1 MKTAPILRQMPVG
14 PSSRLL
20 GQVPSTPPRVPG
32 LPAAAAVAKAP
43 AGYAA
48 SSAAVPQA
56 ASAALSEAEI
66 EQRGL
71 AIAQRMMQ
79 AEAEQLRKAAREE
92 GLRLGREEG
101 LRAAQAQ
108 VAEQVQALQDRF
120 TAVTDALVEALERE
134 RGATEDAALELAM
147 AALSRILGD
156 VLDPAGVAAVIRKA
170 SAQLRDPTQVR
181 IRLAPADIE
190 LLKTANIDV
199 ASLAPQVADVQWVAD
214 PAVEGGCVLQT
225 ETGNL
230 DARLHRQVAA
240 LAEALSR
247 TYRSRGAPV

>member
-32 LPAAAAVAKAP
+32 PPAVTAVAKAP
-43 AGYAA
+43 IGYAA

-101 LRAAQAQ
+101 LRAAQTQ
-108 VAEQVQALQDRF
+108 VAEQLQAQQGRF
-120 TAVTDALVEALERE
+120 TAVADALVEALERE

-156 VLDPAGVAAVIRKA
+156 ALDPAGVAAVVRKA
-170 SAQLRDPTQVR
+170 SAQLRDPSQVR

-225 ETGNL
+225 ATGNL
-230 DARLHRQVAA
+230 DARLHKQVAA

-247 TYRSRGAPV
+247 TYRSRGALV